1 MSVLRQM
8 LELRSGGPFDPSALT
23 PRRWGSGA
31 STSSGVT
38 VNDRA
43 ALSVIDFFAGVRIIS
58 DAVSLTPLQ
67 GFTQDPSGLRV
78 PVVNKPEQL
87 IDPFM
92 AFSLQE
98 GIGQIVMSLILRGNA
113 YLMCVGLDGRGNPN
127 KWRVLN
133 PDQVAVTWDPFGFR
147 QYTVNGELRD
157 SNLMWHVASNMLPND
172 LKGVGIIEYCRN
184 AIGLGIALD
193 DVSGAFFKNG
203 IMSTGIISVDVP
215 LTQDEVKATADQFIQ
230 NHAGVG
236 RANLPVVV
244 GGGAKYT
251 PISLTP
257 EDSQFLQ
264 SREFQRGEIA
274 TLLGIPPHLLGII
287 DRTTSWGTGIEVQG
301 RAFVDYTLRSY
312 FVRLESLF
320 SSWLQPG
327 TYAAFDTDAITRATT
342 QERFQNWNTAITA
355 GFFNVDEVRRREG
368 LPPLPD
374 GKGQAYHTSV
384 QVQEVANPSVSAAP
398 AAVPTNDPA
407 TDL

>member
-1 MSVLRQM
+1 VSVLRRA
-8 LELRSGGPFDPSALT
+8 LEARQAFDPSALT
-23 PRRWGSGA
+23 PYRWGAGRGS
-31 STSSGVT
+31 SSGVT

-67 GFTQDPSGLRV
+67 GFTQDPSGLRI
-78 PVVNKPEQL
+78 PVVNKPVQL

-92 AFSLQE
+92 DFNLQQ
-98 GIGQIVMSLILRGNA
+98 GLGQIVTSLILRGNA
-113 YLMCVGLDGRGNPN
+113 YGIAVGFDRSGTAN
-127 KWRVLN
+127 KWRILN
-133 PDQVAVTWDPFGFR
+133 PDQVAVTWDAYGFR

-157 SNLMWHVASNMLPND
+157 TALMWHVASNMLPND
-172 LKGVGIIEYCRN
+172 VKGMGIVEYCRN

-193 DVSGAFFKNG
+193 EVSGSFFKNG
-203 IMSTGIISVDVP
+203 IMSTGIISTDVP
-215 LTQDEVKATADQFIQ
+215 LTQDEVKATAEQFIQ

-236 RANLPVVV
+236 RSSLPIVI

-301 RAFVDYTLRSY
+301 RAFVDYTLRAY

-320 SSWLQPG
+320 SSFLQPG

-342 QERFQNWNTAITA
+342 QERYHNWNTAILS
-355 GFFNVDEVRRREG
+355 GFLNVDEVRRREG

-374 GKGQAYHTSV
+374 GDGEKYYTPI
-384 QVQEVANPSVSAAP
+384 QVQTVPDPESSAPA

>member
-1 MSVLRQM
+1 MSVLRRAV
-8 LELRSGGPFDPSALT
+8 ESRSAFDPSALT
-23 PRRWGSGA
+23 PYRWGAGRGS
-31 STSSGVT
+31 SSGVT

-58 DAVSLTPLQ
+58 DAVSLTPIQ
-67 GFTQDPSGLRV
+67 GFTQDTSGLRV
-78 PVVNKPEQL
+78 PVVNKPSQL

-92 AFSLQE
+92 DFNLQQ
-98 GIGQIVMSLILRGNA
+98 GLGQIVTSLILRGNA
-113 YLMCVGLDGRGNPN
+113 YGIAVGFDRVGAAN
-127 KWRVLN
+127 KWRILN
-133 PDQVAVTWDPFGFR
+133 PDQVAVTWDAFGFR

-157 SNLMWHVASNMLPND
+157 TALMWHVAANMLPND
-172 LKGVGIIEYCRN
+172 VKGMGIVEYCRN

-193 DVSGAFFKNG
+193 DVSGSFFKNG
-203 IMSTGIISVDVP
+203 IMSTGIISTDVP
-215 LTQDEVKATADQFIQ
+215 LTQDEVKATAEQFIQ

-236 RANLPVVV
+236 RSSLPIVI

-342 QERFQNWNTAITA
+342 QERFTNWNIALTA
-355 GFFNVDEVRRREG
+355 GFLNKDEVRRREG
-368 LPPLPD
+368 LAPIPD
-374 GKGQAYHTSV
+374 GKGESYYTSV
-384 QVQEVANPSVSAAP
+384 QVQEVPNPEVSAPP